1 MLSSGTQIFT
11 RREALKTAALG
22 ALALPLFGCASGCA
36 TAAPGSA
43 AALVPFAPDAE
54 HGLRLGVAGY
64 TFRNLAVGESI
75 AAMKILRLTNAGV
88 FKGQLNWETATPD
101 EARAV
106 AEKYHAAGITLTST
120 GVINLPNDEVKCRRA
135 FENVRA
141 AKVVTMLGKP
151 DPDAIQL
158 VEKLVKEYDQKLAI
172 HNHGPEDK
180 LYPSPATA
188 FAAVKSLDAR
198 IGMCIDI
205 GHTMRA
211 MADPVAAI
219 RQYASR
225 LYDMHM
231 KDSVAVPGAQKDIP
245 VEVGA
250 GRLDIRGTLRALL
263 DINYRGVVSFEYE
276 REAVNPVTGLAESV
290 GFVRGALAAMA

>member
-1 MLSSGTQIFT
+1 MPQSKTLS
-11 RREALKTAALG
+11 RREVIKTAAFG
-22 ALALPLFGCASGCA
+22 ALALPFLGSSSGCA
-36 TAAPGSA
+36 TASPAASAP
-43 AALVPFAPDAE
+43 LTPDAE

-75 AAMKILRLTNAGV
+75 AAMKILRLVNVGV

-120 GVINLPNDEVKCRRA
+120 GVINLPNDETKCRRA

-141 AKVVTMLGKP
+141 AAVVTMLGKP
-151 DPDAIQL
+151 DPDAIPL

-180 LYPSPATA
+180 LYPSPASA
-188 FAAVKSLDAR
+188 FAAIKSLDAR

-211 MADPVAAI
+211 KADPVASI

-225 LYDMHM
+225 LYDLHM
-231 KDSVAVPGAQKDIP
+231 KDSVAVPGAEKDIP

-250 GRLDIRGTLRALL
+250 GRLDIRGVLRALL
-263 DINYRGVVSFEYE
+263 DINYRGIVGFEYE

-290 GFVRGALAAMA
+290 GFVRGALAAMS

>member
-1 MLSSGTQIFT
+1 MPQSKTLS
-11 RREALKTAALG
+11 RRDVIKTAAFG
-22 ALALPLFGCASGCA
+22 ALALPFLGSSSGCA
-36 TAAPGSA
+36 TASPAASAP
-43 AALVPFAPDAE
+43 LAPDAE

-75 AAMKILRLTNAGV
+75 AAMKILRLVNVGV

-120 GVINLPNDEVKCRRA
+120 GVINLPNDEAKCRRA

-141 AKVVTMLGKP
+141 AAVVTMLGKP
-151 DPDAIQL
+151 DPDAIPL

-180 LYPSPATA
+180 LYPSPASA
-188 FAAVKSLDAR
+188 FAAIKTLDAR

-211 MADPVAAI
+211 KADPVASI

-225 LYDMHM
+225 LYDLHM
-231 KDSVAVPGAQKDIP
+231 KDSVAVPGAEKDIP

-250 GRLDIRGTLRALL
+250 GRLDIRGVLRALL
-263 DINYRGVVSFEYE
+263 DINYRGIVGFEYE

-290 GFVRGALAAMA
+290 GFVRGALAAMG

>member
-1 MLSSGTQIFT
+1 MNPTKISSAPTTFT

-22 ALALPLFGCASGCA
+22 ALALPFLGGSSGCA
-36 TAAPGSA
+36 TAPSA
-43 AALVPFAPDAE
+43 PFAPDAE

-64 TFRNLAVGESI
+64 SFRNLSVTESVS
-75 AAMKILRLTNAGV
+75 AMKLLRLVNVGV
-88 FKGQLNWETATPD
+88 FKGQINWETTTPD

-106 AEKYHAAGITLTST
+106 ADKYHAAGITLTST
-120 GVINLPNDEVKCRRA
+120 GVINLPNDEAKCRRA

-141 AKVVTMLGKP
+141 AQVVTMLGKP
-151 DPDAIQL
+151 DPDAIPL

-188 FAAVKSLDAR
+188 FAAIKSLDAR

-211 MADPVAAI
+211 NADPVAAL

-231 KDSVAVPGAQKDIP
+231 KDSMAVPGAQKDIP

-250 GRLDIRGTLRALL
+250 GHLDIRGVLRALL